1 VVQNLILV
9 IPNGDKPF
17 EFKTNA
23 PAYAVGAALFQKDD
37 KKKHYAIRYASKTLN
52 RAEQNYNQ

>member
-17 EFKTNA
+17 EFKTDA
-23 PAYAVGAALFQKDD
+23 PAYAVLSALFQKDD

-52 RAEQNYNQ
+52 RAKCNYNQ